1 MSGLSYEELAAKY
14 PETVVIRLQG
24 TFYKAFGNSA
34 FVLNVLFHYSVCK
47 MQSGKKRVGFPKSG
61 LAKVLTGLDENKV
74 NVIVFEGEKE
84 VGRGE
89 YANNQFNT
97 VLARFSESNIED
109 KTTLV
114 NKKSVPE
121 HTEEDKEKPVCP
133 VSGKQRVSFVQGQG
147 ISLENAIMDVQR
159 AVERLMETGKK
170 IISFSFIEN
179 RETERKDAVLV
190 QGLVVYEIL
199 TEE

>member
-1 MSGLSYEELAAKY
+1 MSELSYEELTDKY

-34 FVLNVLFHYSVCK
+34 FVLNVLFGYTVCEMK
-47 MQSGKKRVGFPKSG
+47 TGRKRVGFPKAG
-61 LAKVLTGLDENKV
+61 LAKILAGLDENKV

-84 VGRGE
+84 VGKGE
-89 YANNQFNT
+89 YANNQFNA
-97 VLARFSESNIED
+97 VLARFSESNIE
-109 KTTLV
+109 
-114 NKKSVPE
+114 KKVIQQKKKDAPE
-121 HTEEDKEKPVCP
+121 NPEAVKEEPVRP

-147 ISLENAIMDVQR
+147 ISLENAIMDIQR
-159 AVERLMETGKK
+159 AVERLMENGKK

>member
-159 AVERLMETGKK
+159 AAIRFNER
-170 IISFSFIEN
+170 SVFF
-179 RETERKDAVLV
+179 AF
-190 QGLVVYEIL
+190 
-199 TEE
+199 